1 MTFLS
6 NSYVINR
13 DTVIIMN
20 EYEICHIYLQ
30 YVYEMAIQKEQC
42 KTNYI
47 IETISFETI
56 L

>member
-20 EYEICHIYLQ
+20 EYEMSYLPTDHNDLTTAEIFKTLIHGIYP
-30 YVYEMAIQKEQC
+30 
-42 KTNYI
+42 
-47 IETISFETI
+47 
-56 L
+56 